1 MANGSALSLRASVSN
16 RYYVR
21 APSGKLMQDRKHEYR
36 EAYQTQLQA
45 IHRVLL
51 EGEHLELP

>member
-1 MANGSALSLRASVSN
+1 MRASVSN

-21 APSGKLMQDRKHEYR
+21 APSGKLIQDRKREYR
-36 EAYQTQLQA
+36 ETYQAQLQA

-51 EGEHLELP
+51 EGERLELP

>member
-21 APSGKLMQDRKHEYR
+21 APSGKLIQDRKREYR
-36 EAYQTQLQA
+36 ETYQTQLQA

-51 EGEHLELP
+51 EGERLELP